1 MEHSHRRRQ
10 PSKTSRGECLTD
22 RRDRPRFGEDIH
34 HHIDVVG
41 HSTEAP
47 PGQSKVTMNHPAA
60 DEKPR
65 VVSGDPVEEDGGVEK
80 VLAAR
85 SELREVNPRRRR
97 PRVHRR
103 SAIAQPDETED
114 PDLP

>member
-10 PSKTSRGECLTD
+10 RLKSIRGECLTD

-47 PGQSKVTMNHPAA
+47 PGQSKVTMDHPAA
-60 DEKPR
+60 DKKPR
-65 VVSGDPVEEDGGVEK
+65 VVSRDPVQEDGDVK
-80 VLAAR
+80 QVLAAR
-85 SELREVNPRRRR
+85 TEFSEVDPRRRR
-97 PRVHRR
+97 PRVHGR

-114 PDLP
+114 PGLP